1 MKVSSGGAVLARRS
15 VTVRVQAH
23 WATSSRRRLWPRS
36 PIYLCAGS
44 GPAAGWWLPE
54 QRDKVY
60 LQGIAQQVNY
70 TPGRRLTIAGGAS
83 LLAVKVDPQG
93 SVTATQRVTTTGPME
108 LTVDSR
114 AVVNGNDR
122 VQVSDGDLAGYWI
135 QLRAGVRLF

>member
-1 MKVSSGGAVLARRS
+1 MPGRRGPEGPRVHEAVGG
-15 VTVRVQAH
+15 
-23 WATSSRRRLWPRS
+23 
-36 PIYLCAGS
+36 